1 MGMALMKEVSM
12 ARNYERMGIRDL
24 RELAR
29 SSHPEHDPEA
39 ARVFVD
45 RVLDMEV
52 ERLTWHWHENTGF
65 QPFSS
70 AATVGEQPGGGTA
83 AAEPLAIACERG
95 CRIHAGHE
103 FAREWLEGAR
113 LRPRARLAVLI
124 RAAKLY
130 SMPTQQK
137 APWAKPYDFIAQHL
151 PIYSRM
157 LQMGSLTTMAELTQ
171 VEVVRVTEKETY
183 RRCRNEHKSV
193 PIFKNGQ
200 ALKDAAK
207 PARVALLM
215 LAQL

>member
-1 MGMALMKEVSM
+1 MGMALMEEVSM
-12 ARNYERMGIRDL
+12 ARNYERMSIREL

-52 ERLTWHWHENTGF
+52 ERLTWHCHENNGF

-70 AATVGEQPGGGTA
+70 AATAGEQPGGGTA
-83 AAEPLAIACERG
+83 AAEPLAIAYERG

-103 FAREWLEGAR
+103 FAREWLEAAR

-130 SMPTQQK
+130 PMPTQQK

-157 LQMGSLTTMAELTQ
+157 LQMGSLATMGSIAS
-171 VEVVRVTEKETY
+171 VVIEEDPTGKK
-183 RRCRNEHKSV
+183 RRKANPDPSA

>member
-52 ERLTWHWHENTGF
+52 ERLTWHEHENTGF

-83 AAEPLAIACERG
+83 AAEPLAIAYERG

-103 FAREWLEGAR
+103 FAREWLEAAR

-130 SMPTQQK
+130 PMPTQQK

-151 PIYSRM
+151 PMYSRM
-157 LQMGSLTTMAELTQ
+157 LQMGSLATMGAIAS
-171 VEVVRVTEKETY
+171 VVIEEDPTGKK
-183 RRCRNEHKSV
+183 RRKANPDPSA

>member
-12 ARNYERMGIRDL
+12 ARNYERMGIREL

-52 ERLTWHWHENTGF
+52 ERLTWHWHENPGY

-83 AAEPLAIACERG
+83 ATEPLAIAYERG

-130 SMPTQQK
+130 PMPTQQK

-151 PIYSRM
+151 PMYSRM
-157 LQMGSLTTMAELTQ
+157 LQMGSLSTMGSIAS
-171 VEVVRVTEKETY
+171 VVIEEDPTGKK
-183 RRCRNEHKSV
+183 RRKANPEPNA